1 MNSLYFFTA
10 VYSLLKNRSFIPNR
24 LMTPIRYI
32 IRVMAD
38 IILSYR
44 LESIRPHVKMSIPN
58 MVVSLTSFP
67 ERIGSVWKV
76 VKCLKCQECRPEKI
90 ILWLSKLQFSSEESI
105 PVNLR
110 KQEDDLFEIRFVD
123 GDIRSHKKYYY
134 AMKEFP
140 ESTIVTVDDD
150 IYYHPKT
157 ITYLINSSQKYPH
170 SIISNITIRI
180 KYDGE
185 KLLST
190 RKWKGIVPGHET
202 RNLVQIGAGG
212 VLYPP
217 HCLDKIVFDMD
228 ALSECA
234 PFADDLW
241 LNMSSR
247 VANTPVIQSDSDI
260 QFLLFNSAPSALYK
274 SNVHGGGN
282 DIQLNRI
289 RKYMVEHK
297 GYDPYAFQYVV
308 DYPKSV

>member
-1 MNSLYFFTA
+1 MNSLYFFTC
-10 VYSLLKNRSFIPNR
+10 VYCLLKNRRFIPKR
-24 LMTPIRYI
+24 LMTPIRYVT
-32 IRVMAD
+32 RVLAD
-38 IILSYR
+38 IILSHR
-44 LESIRPHVKMSIPN
+44 LDGIQPQVKLRIPN

-67 ERIGSVWKV
+67 ERIDNVWKV
-76 VKCLKCQECRPEKI
+76 VKCLKCQEYRPEKI
-90 ILWLSKLQFSSEESI
+90 ILWLSKLQFPSENSV

-110 KQEDDLFEIRFVD
+110 KEEDDLFEIRFVD
-123 GDIRSHKKYYY
+123 GDILSHKKYYY

-157 ITYLINSSQKYPH
+157 ITYLIDTSEEYPH

-202 RNLVQIGAGG
+202 RNLLQIGAGG

-217 HCLDKIVFDMD
+217 HCLDKIVFDME

-247 VANTPVIQSDSDI
+247 VANTPVIQSNSDI
-260 QFLLFNSAPSALYK
+260 LFLLFSSAPSALYK

-282 DIQLNRI
+282 DIQLNKI
-289 RKYMVEHK
+289 RKYMIEHK
-297 GYDPYAFQYVV
+297 GFDPYAFQYVV
-308 DYPKSV
+308 DYHRSV